1 MIQIP
6 EKFFEP
12 EVRCDFYISPRMKQT
27 WAAELTVYDAIRE
40 VCDRHG
46 IRYFAEVGTLLG
58 AVRHHGFVPWD
69 DDIDLAM
76 PRADF
81 MEFLKHTDELPEG
94 YRVKSIYDENDT
106 TFRQFHAV
114 VENYDRS
121 ILEWDEDR
129 TKRFCGCPFICAVD
143 IFTLDYIPADEDA
156 YKYIK
161 NLYNMAYLVAWN
173 YDRDHDT
180 EKYMGE
186 IKKLEEYCGG
196 SFDRSKPLRAQIYQ
210 LADRI
215 ASQTKR
221 EDAKYLDY
229 YPKLVDGREGTLRDA
244 AWYDEAIEVPFEM
257 TTIPVPIGYDAALH
271 RHFGEYCR
279 FLVHQY
285 TGHGYPF
292 YADQEELFIMQGHL
306 EAENPGPGPAISAD
320 DIAEERLNIATCLNE
335 YYVPFTYVMLTSLFE
350 SNASHDIT
358 VYLLHDGIS
367 DESVDRFNKLATEHS
382 VGHDSGEKKI
392 CPIHITNYSLD
403 PRIHEYG
410 GWNELTMYRLLLW
423 DRLPTDVN
431 RVIHLDGD
439 MLILNDLWDL
449 YTTAFE
455 GNDLIACQDVLA
467 YQFRRDYCIQTHG
480 PEFKPLFEEGKYF
493 NAGMILMNVRKNRGR
508 ELLKVY
514 ERYAKSLGFVLPYP
528 DQDLLNI
535 VHQGH
540 IKYVDTM
547 AYNFP
552 AYDGVLLGGYDA
564 ERVKGEVS
572 VLHFLDKKPW
582 TEGDHRRSDI
592 EDIWWK
598 TAMKSPYA
606 ERLVKNNVCAVIRLD
621 DNVDMLDQTLES
633 TITGL
638 NTLFE
643 NYRIFVVDTYGG
655 YNSEEYEVIDLS
667 DRDYD
672 SVAAVKNELFL
683 RLDYDRL
690 LFINEGEIMG
700 NIEPIDAPDKKL
712 LWRVLLTDGPLV
724 YDRVIWPKG
733 TVESVGHFC
742 NATCDEDY
750 ELLIRAGEYG
760 FDKDIILLQDSGYT
774 HELYADTCRLIA
786 YVLSRYS
793 EAINE
798 AGIMDEVRNARDSEM
813 AAAGLSDEWQQW
825 LSSMEKRSE
834 EYEFFEKGTLPIAI
848 YHGMKECQGALNA
861 FSERFAAA
869 LRRRG
874 CGVIFWDNEA
884 LGSERMQ
891 QLMMLTYAA
900 MIGFQSTTFSRR
912 LKSGGLLG
920 DMLSGV
926 KFNFLFDH
934 PIYLTNEFSVPVKH
948 MHILSQDE
956 TYAEY
961 VREKFPHME
970 GVHHF
975 PPAGVEEREIL
986 RFAQNDRIYDITFIG
1001 TYNDYRQEFEKIRSL
1016 PPNYRRIAGK
1026 FLRRNRRYP
1035 NERAEEV
1042 LEHVIEEMG
1051 YEGLSDEDFAQAL
1064 YAMGN
1069 VVRCLMYYY
1078 REKVVEIL
1086 LDGGVDVDVFSRT
1099 WEAAPYAGHERLHIH
1114 DELPY
1119 EESISVMAK
1128 SRLTLNVM
1136 SWHKGGMTERIANA
1150 MLNLSVVVSD
1160 RTTYLVREYG
1170 SGEDGLG
1177 YRPGDD
1183 RSDDMMLLFDLED
1196 FRDLPDR
1203 VKALL
1208 ADEKKRASM
1217 ADTAYKEAKAHHT
1230 WDVRAREF
1238 LEILSLSS

>member
-1 MIQIP
+1 
-6 EKFFEP
+6 
-12 EVRCDFYISPRMKQT
+12 
-27 WAAELTVYDAIRE
+27 
-40 VCDRHG
+40 
-46 IRYFAEVGTLLG
+46 
-58 AVRHHGFVPWD
+58 
-69 DDIDLAM
+69 
-76 PRADF
+76 
-81 MEFLKHTDELPEG
+81 
-94 YRVKSIYDENDT
+94 YDEKDN

-121 ILEWDEDR
+121 VLEWDEDR

-143 IFTLDYIPADEDA
+143 IYPLDYIPADKDGRD
-156 YKYIK
+156 YIAA
-161 NLYNMAYLVAWN
+161 LYNMAYISAWN
-173 YDRDHDT
+173 YDSRHDT
-180 EKYMGE
+180 PEYNRDLDE
-186 IKKLEEYCGG
+186 LERVCGG
-196 SFDRSKPLRAQIYQ
+196 HFDRSKGLRRQ
-210 LADRI
+210 LYWLVDKI
-215 ASQTKR
+215 ASQTLR
-221 EDAKYLDY
+221 EDAIHMDY
-229 YPKLVDGREGTLRDA
+229 YPKLVDGRIGNLREA
-244 AWYDEAIEVPFEM
+244 VWYDEAIEVPFEM

-350 SNASHDIT
+350 SNSSHDIT

-367 DESVDRFNKLATEHS
+367 DESVDRFNKLAAEHS
-382 VGHDSGEKKI
+382 VGHDSGKKQI

-439 MLILNDLWDL
+439 MLILKDLWEL

-467 YQFRRDYCIQTHG
+467 YQFRRDYCIETHG
-480 PEFKPLFEEGKYF
+480 LEFKPLFEEGKYF

-508 ELLKVY
+508 ELLGVY
-514 ERYAKSLGFVLPYP
+514 ERYAKSLNYVLPYP

-540 IKYVDTM
+540 IKYLPTM
-547 AYNFP
+547 KYNCP
-552 AYDGVLLGGYDA
+552 ALGAGFLKEHGKMPLKDEA
-564 ERVKGEVS
+564 II
-572 VLHFLDKKPW
+572 LHFLDKKPW
-582 TEGDHRRSDI
+582 TEGDHCHSDMERR
-592 EDIWWK
+592 WWAVAND
-598 TAMKSPYA
+598 TPYA
-606 ERLVKNNVCAVIRLD
+606 ERLHAKNICAVIRLD
-621 DNVDMLDQTLES
+621 DNDALFLETLES
-633 TITGL
+633 VERRLPAFFANLI
-638 NTLFE
+638 
-643 NYRIFVVDTYGG
+643 IVVVDTVGG
-655 YNSEEYEVIDLS
+655 FSKERFDVIDIS
-667 DRDYD
+667 DRDYAT
-672 SVAAVKNELFL
+672 VAAVKNDLL
-683 RLDYDRL
+683 ISLDYDRI
-690 LFINEGEIMG
+690 LFVNEGEIVG
-700 NIEPIDAPDKKL
+700 EIEPLETSDKKL
-712 LWRVLLTDGPLV
+712 LWKVLLTLGPGS
-724 YDRVIWPKG
+724 YERVIWPRNTIDNIG
-733 TVESVGHFC
+733 CFC
-742 NATCDEDY
+742 NVSCDEDY
-750 ELLIRAGEYG
+750 ELLIRAGYYG
-760 FDKDIILLQDSGYT
+760 FDQDIILWQDSGYE
-774 HELYADTCRLIA
+774 HSLYEDTYRLIA

-793 EAINE
+793 EAISE

-813 AAAGLSDEWQQW
+813 ADAGLSDEWQQW

-834 EYEFFEKGTLPIAI
+834 EYESFEKGTLPIAI

-891 QLMMLTYAA
+891 QLMMLTYGA

-934 PIYLTNEFSVPVKH
+934 PIYLTNEFSEPVKH

-956 TYAEY
+956 TYSEY

-975 PPAGVEEREIL
+975 HPAGVEEEKIL
-986 RFAQNDRIYDITFIG
+986 RFAQNDKGSAQNDKTYDVTFVG
-1001 TYNDYRQEFEKIRSL
+1001 TYNDFRQEFENIRSL
-1016 PPNYRRIAGK
+1016 PPNYRRIAGH
-1026 FLRRNRRYP
+1026 FLRRQRRHP
-1035 NERAEEV
+1035 NERAEEALQIV
-1042 LEHVIEEMG
+1042 LDEMNFVLPS
-1051 YEGLSDEDFAQAL
+1051 EKDFAQAL

-1078 REKVVEIL
+1078 REKVVRTLI
-1086 LDGGVDVDVFSRT
+1086 DGGVDVDVFSRS
-1099 WEAAPYAGHERLHIH
+1099 WEKAPYAGHERLHIH

-1150 MLNLSVVVSD
+1150 MLNHSVVVSD

-1183 RSDDMMLLFDLED
+1183 RSDDMMLLFGLED
-1196 FRDLPDR
+1196 FRDLPD
-1203 VKALL
+1203 
-1208 ADEKKRASM
+1208 
-1217 ADTAYKEAKAHHT
+1217 
-1230 WDVRAREF
+1230 
-1238 LEILSLSS
+1238 